1 MLDHLQMPPPDK
13 ILSLMAMFR
22 EDPRPEKMDLGVG
35 VYRDASGTT
44 PILAA
49 VKEAE
54 RRVLAA
60 ETTKTYLG
68 PAGDPVFCDLVA
80 DLVFGAGRPKDRLRG
95 VQTTGGGGALSVLAG
110 LVAAARPGATVHV
123 PDPTW
128 VNHGSILR
136 DNGLSISAY
145 PYLAR
150 GHRGIDFDGLIGHLG
165 AVPAGDVVLVHGCC
179 HNPSGTDL
187 TRDQWQRLAALL
199 AERGLMPFVDLA
211 YLGFGDGLEED
222 AFAVRLL
229 AAIVPE
235 MVVAVSCSKNFGIY
249 RERTGAA
256 FALARTADEAAVA
269 REHMTVRNRI
279 LYSMPPDHGSAIV
292 RTVLSDAALAAQWRA
307 ELDAMRTG
315 VQSLRDALA
324 AAFAR
329 LTNRDDHG
337 FLATDKGMFS
347 MVGITPEQVR
357 RLREEHAIYMVED
370 SRINVAGLRHDQVE
384 RFARAVLA
392 TTA

>member
-1 MLDHLQMPPPDK
+1 MLDALRMPPPDK
-13 ILSLMAMFR
+13 ILSLMSIFR
-22 EDPRPEKMDLGVG
+22 EDARPEKMDLGVG
-35 VYRDASGTT
+35 VYRDANGTT

-68 PAGDPVFCDLVA
+68 PAGDPVFCDLVR
-80 DLVFGAGRPKDRLRG
+80 DLVFGPGGPRDRIRG

-136 DNGLSISAY
+136 DNGLAISPY

-150 GHRGIDFDGLIGHLG
+150 GRRGIDFDGMMGHLRT
-165 AVPAGDVVLVHGCC
+165 VPAGDVVLLHGCC

-187 TRDQWQRLAALL
+187 SHDQWRSVAALL
-199 AERGLMPFVDLA
+199 AERELLPFVDLA

-229 AAIVPE
+229 AGTVPE

-256 FALARTADEAAVA
+256 FALTRTAEEAAVA

-292 RTVLSDAALAAQWRA
+292 RTILSDARLASEWRT
-307 ELDAMRTG
+307 EVDAMRG
-315 VQSLRDALA
+315 NIQALRTALA

-329 LTNRDDHG
+329 LTNRDDYA

-347 MVGITPEQVR
+347 MIGVTPEQVR

-370 SRINVAGLRHDQVE
+370 SRFNVAGLRLDQVE
-384 RFARAVLA
+384 RFAKAVLA
-392 TTA
+392 VC

>member
-13 ILSLMAMFR
+13 ILSLMAIFR
-22 EDPRPEKMDLGVG
+22 EDARPQKMDLGVG
-35 VYRDASGTT
+35 VYRDASGAT
-44 PILAA
+44 PILPA

-68 PAGDPVFCDLVA
+68 PAGDPAFCDLVA
-80 DLVFGAGRPKDRLRG
+80 ELVFGAGRPKERLRG

-110 LVAAARPGATVHV
+110 LVAEARPGATVHV

-128 VNHGSILR
+128 VNHASILKN
-136 DNGLSISAY
+136 NGLAVSPY

-150 GHRGIDFDGLIGHLG
+150 GSRGIDFDGLVGRLS
-165 AVPAGDVVLVHGCC
+165 AAPAGDVVLVHGCC

-187 TRDQWQRLAALL
+187 THDQWRRLAALL
-199 AERGLMPFVDLA
+199 VERGLMPFVDLA
-211 YLGFGDGLEED
+211 YLGFGDGLDED

-229 AAIVPE
+229 AGSVPE

-249 RERTGAA
+249 RERTGVA
-256 FALARTADEAAVA
+256 FALARTAGEAAVA
-269 REHMTVRNRI
+269 REHMTVRNRV

-292 RTVLSDAALAAQWRA
+292 RTILSDAALAAQWRT
-307 ELDAMRTG
+307 ELDAMRG
-315 VQSLRDALA
+315 NVQALRQALA

-329 LTNRDDHG
+329 LTNRDDYA

-347 MVGITPEQVR
+347 MIGITPEQVR
-357 RLREEHAIYMVED
+357 RLREDHAIYMVED
-370 SRINVAGLRHDQVE
+370 SRINVAGLREDQVE
-384 RFARAVLA
+384 AFAKAVLA
-392 TTA
+392 VI